1 MPKLIIKREVSK
13 RFTRQ
18 AILFWVL
25 GLLPVALLAG
35 FLTGNLIS
43 QLRHT
48 SLKAG
53 ATPMLP
59 LASPK
64 HPALELPN
72 SQAPSS
78 LPLPAAS
85 ELPNDSVNTKPANL
99 NHEDVLNTKPANA
112 SDRDSSSN
120 KQTTQQNTA
129 ANQHQPEQA
138 KTKHLIKEEVKAT
151 KPEAIKKPSTEPVTQ
166 LNKPNPVINRADT
179 SDQQNNRSRP
189 IRTPSSTHKPVKS
202 PQRVSESPRSAA
214 RPVISTRSVTR
225 SRAEA
230 NTNKLAS
237 SPTTVRQ
244 QEGGSN
250 DDYRLLE
257 QSLGIP
263 LQ

>member
-13 RFTRQ
+13 RFARQ
-18 AILFWVL
+18 ALLFWVL

-48 SLKAG
+48 GLKAG

-64 HPALELPN
+64 HPALIPN
-72 SQAPSS
+72 SQAPS
-78 LPLPAAS
+78 LPLPAVS
-85 ELPNDSVNTKPANL
+85 ELPNDTVNTKPANL
-99 NHEDVLNTKPANA
+99 NHEDVLNTKPANP
-112 SDRDSSSN
+112 SDRDASSN
-120 KQTTQQNTA
+120 QQTTQQNTQ
-129 ANQHQPEQA
+129 ANQYLPEQA
-138 KTKHLIKEEVKAT
+138 KTKHLIKEEIKPT
-151 KPEAIKKPSTEPVTQ
+151 KPEAVKKPPAEPVTQ
-166 LNKPNPVINRADT
+166 FNQPNPVINRADT
-179 SDQQNNRSRP
+179 SDQQNNRNRP
-189 IRTPSSTHKPVKS
+189 IRTPSSTHKSVKS

-214 RPVISTRSVTR
+214 RPAISTRSVTS

-230 NTNKLAS
+230 TTNKLAR
-237 SPTTVRQ
+237 SPTTVSQ